1 MSSITSP
8 LDWSVVAAYFAI
20 LGVIWWR
27 GRHASRT
34 ADDYLVAGRSVTL
47 PALVATLV
55 TTWYGGILAV
65 GEYGWRYGLANW
77 LVFGVPY
84 YVGAALFALL
94 FARRARE
101 SALVTLPDL
110 LERHYGRAPAL
121 AGSVLVFVQT
131 APAAYVLML
140 GTLFAV
146 MTGASLTA
154 CVIGAAVLSVFYVDK
169 GGLRSVVVA
178 DQVQFVLMFGGFMVL
193 LAHVF
198 AQHGGPAFVVSR
210 VPASHLT
217 WHGGQSAGAI
227 LVWYVIALGTL
238 VEPAFWQRCYA
249 ARDPRTARDGVLVSI
264 GFWALFDLMTM
275 TAALYSRAL
284 LPELADPVMAFPE
297 LARRTLPPLALG
309 LFFVGMIATVMST
322 IDSYAFLAGTTLARD
337 IVWRVRG
344 GDAARLPQWSR
355 AGLWVATAFATVLAL
370 SRRSVIDLWKDL
382 GSIVTPALLV
392 PVLIATLAK
401 RRLPSAAAL
410 VLLLA
415 PAAVS
420 LACTLARAQS
430 ATGRPPLG
438 IEPIYVGLATSLA
451 LALAFWPLSSE
462 TRS

>member
-1 MSSITSP
+1 LSFSNSP
-8 LDWSVVAAYFAI
+8 LDWGVVAAYVAV

-47 PALVATLV
+47 PAFVATLV
-55 TTWYGGILAV
+55 ATWYGGILAV

-94 FARRARE
+94 FAKRARE
-101 SALVTLPDL
+101 SALTTLPDL
-110 LERHYGRAPAL
+110 LERHYGRGPAL
-121 AGSVLVFVQT
+121 AGSLLVFVQT

-146 MTGASLTA
+146 MTGASLNT
-154 CVIGAAVLSVFYVDK
+154 CVIAAAVLSVFYVDK

-178 DQVQFVLMFGGFMVL
+178 DQLQFVLMFGGFAVL
-193 LAHVF
+193 LAFLF
-198 AQHGGPAFVVSR
+198 AQHGGPAFVIGR
-210 VPASHLT
+210 VPDTHLT

-238 VEPAFWQRCYA
+238 VEPAFWQRCFA
-249 ARDPRTARDGVLVSI
+249 ARDPRTARTGVLVSI

-275 TAALYSRAL
+275 TAALCSRAL
-284 LPELADPVMAFPE
+284 LPDLADPVMAFPE

-309 LFFVGMIATVMST
+309 IFFVGMIATVMST

-337 IVWRVRG
+337 IVWRVKQ
-344 GDAARLPQWSR
+344 GDPSRLPTWSR
-355 AGLWVATAFATVLAL
+355 YGLWVATAFATVLAL

-392 PVLIATLAK
+392 PVLLAMLGR
-401 RRLPSAAAL
+401 RRLRSAHAL
-410 VLLLA
+410 LLLLA

-420 LACTLARAQS
+420 LAWTLARSRHAD
-430 ATGRPPLG
+430 GIPPFGL
-438 IEPIYVGLATSLA
+438 EPIYAGLATSLVIA
-451 LALAFWPLSSE
+451 LTLWPFSTE
-462 TRS
+462 ART